1 MISLNVAKLAKSEYV
16 KIFYDNMASRIIEK
30 ISLGTMIMTVIIFL
44 MEINF
49 YDDTNY
55 TTNKLNEILFWSF
68 LRGLVISVG
77 VYIGNQYFSKLKDK

>member
-1 MISLNVAKLAKSEYV
+1 MDSKRL
-16 KIFYDNMASRIIEK
+16 EK
-30 ISLGTMIMTVIIFL
+30 ISLGALIMTVIIFL

-55 TTNKLNEILFWSF
+55 TTNKVNEILFWSF

-77 VYIGNQYFSKLKDK
+77 VYIGNQYFSKFKDK

>member
-1 MISLNVAKLAKSEYV
+1 M
-16 KIFYDNMASRIIEK
+16 
-30 ISLGTMIMTVIIFL
+30 VIIFL